1 MWEQIRSNKRRS
13 TFVLAGMG
21 VLLVLVGMAV
31 AALFTHDEGGMLVG
45 GALALGLWLLLWV
58 TTVSSG
64 DDIMLHMAGAREI
77 EKKHHPVLF
86 NVVEEMTIASG
97 MGSMPRVFVVDDPS
111 PNAFAV
117 GRDPKKAAVAVTT
130 GLLRIL
136 DRDELQG
143 VVAHEIGHIRNRD
156 VALLTTAG
164 VMMGAIVMLAE
175 IGMRMMWV
183 TGGGRRSRSSG
194 DQGGAQA
201 VMMVVA
207 LVLLVLAPFLAQ
219 LMYFALSRRREYLA
233 DASGAM
239 FTRYPEGLASALEKL
254 GGKAR
259 EPLADESRV
268 TAPMYIVAPLRKAR
282 GGGGSMFSTHPPI
295 DERVRILRGMDG
307 MADYA
312 AYNRA
317 FQKTKGRRIVGTHTL
332 EETKS
337 VPAREADEDRDE
349 GGLFGEGGMLGAVA
363 AAQATGAAVS
373 SAAAATPPPLPPESL
388 RARAASDAFLQ
399 ASGYAILTCEDCDA
413 KVKVPPSLRDR
424 DIPCPR
430 CKGRLDA

>member
-1 MWEQIRSNKRRS
+1 MWEQIRSNRRRS

-21 VLLVLVGMAV
+21 VLLVLVGMALAGV
-31 AALFTHDEGGMLVG
+31 FTGEPGGLVVG
-45 GALALGLWLLLWV
+45 GAIALGLWFILWI

-77 EKKHHPVLF
+77 EKQHHPVLF
-86 NVVEEMTIASG
+86 NVVEEMTIAAG
-97 MGSMPRVFVVDDPS
+97 MGKRPRVFVVDDPS

-143 VVAHEIGHIRNRD
+143 VVAHEIGHIKNRD

-175 IGMRMMWV
+175 VGMRAMWI

-194 DQGGAQA
+194 DQGGMQA
-201 VMMVVA
+201 IMLVVS
-207 LVLLVLAPFLAQ
+207 LLLLILAPFLAQ

-254 GGKAR
+254 GGGRAA
-259 EPLADESRV
+259 PLADESRV

-295 DERVRILRGMDG
+295 RERVSILRGMGG
-307 MADYA
+307 MADFG
-312 AYNRA
+312 AYDRA
-317 FQKTKGRRIVGTHTL
+317 YQKARGRRVVGLHTL
-332 EETKS
+332 GETQA
-337 VPAREADEDRDE
+337 VPARDAEDDRDE
-349 GGLFGEGGMLGAVA
+349 GGMFGAGGMLGAVEPGVPQARGEA
-363 AAQATGAAVS
+363 A
-373 SAAAATPPPLPPESL
+373 PPPLPPESL

-399 ASGYAILTCEDCDA
+399 ASGYHIRVCEDCGA
-413 KVKVPPSLRDR
+413 RVKVPPSLAERE
-424 DIPCPR
+424 IPCPR
-430 CKGRLDA
+430 CKGRLGS